1 MPGWTEDGLIRSW
14 RALAEPQGDEEWR
27 LVSLTTIGLVTVQ
40 AGRHFPDS
48 REALVVAFP
57 SGWFGKSTSLPDGR
71 GFEAAMIGGHA
82 AFMGKDVVALIRRVE
97 GAFDLFAIMA
107 VDLLRFL
114 DDRKTQDGRAL
125 VAAFLQRVREWQAFM
140 SRGSRPLSQE
150 AQAGLYGEI
159 ATLRLLADVMPGSL
173 PFDSWKGPMHSA
185 QDFHLGSGALEV
197 KTTSTSDAFKARIN
211 SIEQLDSERQPMFV
225 GAVRL
230 TDDPAGI
237 SLSSLVAII
246 RDLADGR
253 GRRRA
258 FDAML
263 VLAGYYDEHASLYER
278 PFNVSEFKC
287 FAVDQEFPALRRAA
301 LPAQITGAAYT
312 LDLSSVPQPGMEL
325 PEALFALGIVE

>member
-1 MPGWTEDGLIRSW
+1 MSGWTEEGLIRSW
-14 RALAEPQGDEEWR
+14 RALAEQHGDEEWR
-27 LVSLTTIGLVTVQ
+27 LVSLTTIGLVSVQ

-48 REALVVAFP
+48 REALVIAFP
-57 SGWFGKSTSLPDGR
+57 SGWLGKSTNLPDGR
-71 GFEAAMIGGHA
+71 GFEATMIGGHA

-97 GAFDLFAIMA
+97 GAFDIFAIMA

-125 VAAFLQRVREWQAFM
+125 VAAFLQRVRDWQAFM

-150 AQAGLYGEI
+150 GQAGLYGELV
-159 ATLRLLADVMPGSL
+159 TLRLLTDVLPGSL
-173 PFDSWKGPMHSA
+173 PFDSWRGPMHSA

-211 SIEQLDSERQPMFV
+211 SIEQLDSERQPTFV

-230 TDDPAGI
+230 ADDPAGT
-237 SLSSLVAII
+237 SLSSLVALI
-246 RDLADGR
+246 RNLADDR

-263 VLAGYYDEHASLYER
+263 VLGGYYDEHASLYER
-278 PFNVSEFKC
+278 PFIVSEFKC
-287 FAVDQEFPALRRAA
+287 FAVDEEFPALRRAA
-301 LPAQITGAAYT
+301 LPVQVTAATYT
-312 LDLSSVPQPGMEL
+312 LDLSSVSQPDMGFRG
-325 PEALFALGIVE
+325 ALSALGITE

>member
-1 MPGWTEDGLIRSW
+1 MSGWTEEGLIRSW
-14 RALAEPQGDEEWR
+14 RALAEQQADEDWR
-27 LVSLTTIGLVTVQ
+27 LVSLTTIGLVSVQ

-48 REALVVAFP
+48 REALIVAFP
-57 SGWFGKSTSLPDGR
+57 SGWLGKSTGLPDGR
-71 GFEAAMIGGHA
+71 GFEAAMIEGHA
-82 AFMGKDVVALIRRVE
+82 AFMGKDVIALIRRVE
-97 GAFDLFAIMA
+97 GAFDIFAIMA

-150 AQAGLYGEI
+150 AQAGLYGEL
-159 ATLRLLADVMPGSL
+159 ATLRLLTEVMPGSL
-173 PFDSWKGPMHSA
+173 SFDSWKGPMHSA

-230 TDDPAGI
+230 ADEPGGT
-237 SLSSLVAII
+237 SLSALVALM
-246 RDLADGR
+246 RDLAESR

-258 FDAML
+258 FDALL
-263 VLAGYYDEHASLYER
+263 VLGGYYDEHASLYAR
-278 PFNVSEFKC
+278 PLSVCEFKC
-287 FAVDQEFPALRRAA
+287 YAVDKDFPALRRAA
-301 LPAQITGAAYT
+301 LPAQVTAATYT
-312 LDLSSVPQPGMEL
+312 LDLSSVPQPDVGL
-325 PEALFALGIVE
+325 PGALSALGITQ